1 MTTMNRARCS
11 GSAAIVFWAAS
22 VALGI
27 GLCAAAVA
35 AAEKKG
41 SQSKEISGLKIEQD
55 VIEGKK
61 AKNVKAKDSS
71 KAKDTKTKGTKAP
84 IESAY

>member
-1 MTTMNRARCS
+1 MNRARHFDPA
-11 GSAAIVFWAAS
+11 GIAFWAAA
-22 VALGI
+22 VGLGI

-41 SQSKEISGLKIEQD
+41 TQSKEISGLKMEQD

-61 AKNVKAKDSS
+61 AKDLKAKAGS
-71 KAKDTKTKGTKAP
+71 KAKGTNTKATKAP
-84 IESAY
+84 